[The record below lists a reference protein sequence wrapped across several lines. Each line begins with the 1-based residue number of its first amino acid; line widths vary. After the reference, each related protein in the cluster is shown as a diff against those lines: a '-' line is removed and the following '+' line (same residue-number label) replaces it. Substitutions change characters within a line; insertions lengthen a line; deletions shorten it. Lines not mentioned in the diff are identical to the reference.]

1 MASSLKLQ
9 QLWTC
14 SDGTQCVM
22 IERDEAPRFE
32 ICVLRGEDVLR
43 QDRLYARA
51 SAQMLAETWR
61 STLSIPVRTQPSA

>member
-1 MASSLKLQ
+1 MAPSLKLQ
-9 QLWTC
+9 QLWTGA
-14 SDGTQCVM
+14 DGTLCLM

-32 ICVLRGEDVLR
+32 ICLLKGDDVLR

-61 STLSIPVRTQPSA
+61 TTVPAPRPQPYA

>member
-9 QLWTC
+9 QLWTS
-14 SDGTQCVM
+14 SDGTLCVM

-32 ICVLRGEDVLR
+32 ICVLRGEDILR

-61 STLSIPVRTQPSA
+61 SVLGSTRSQACA